1 MTAEAAISLL
11 LMLHLQRGFHLEV
24 IQIAYVFL
32 PGAVA
37 MSILPPYLHRLV
49 VWLGRRRMLVVGAVS
64 SALFAAGLALAP
76 TPPWIAA
83 LWVLSAIAW
92 SIVIP
97 MQRSVIAEAVGSTHL
112 GRTWNAEQ
120 AGRKGFS
127 LPDHAH
133 RSDTT
138 LLKRPHNRAN
148 TTHCVCIW
156 VHMPY
161 YSNRCRSIYQ
171 RCRLLKC
178 LRVDACRIPGFR
190 HSYVPTLR

>member
-1 MTAEAAISLL
+1 MNIHVLEPGQQHSGCGFSSDINEVHRPKAWISSMMIHHHTGITECLDK
-11 LMLHLQRGFHLEV
+11 RRV
-24 IQIAYVFL
+24 S
-32 PGAVA
+32 PGAG
-37 MSILPPYLHRLV
+37 YR
-49 VWLGRRRMLVVGAVS
+49 
-64 SALFAAGLALAP
+64 
-76 TPPWIAA
+76 
-83 LWVLSAIAW
+83 SAIDDYHG
-92 SIVIP
+92 VDT
-97 MQRSVIAEAVGSTHL
+97 RRLLGSTHL
-112 GRTWNAEQ
+112 GGTWNAEQ